1 MTEETAD
8 QTAPFFDQEW
18 RSGWRPPSK
27 RLLARLAK
35 LQDRNFAV
43 PFTLQNAADLRG
55 AMPPIY
61 DQLDSATCCGNAVGA
76 LVQYLWMQKG
86 INPNDAS
93 RLFLYWNARVIDHST
108 TVDQGTSIAA
118 TMLGAYQ
125 HGCCREGYWNYVQAH
140 VLQQPSGQ
148 AVADAAQHRFAAPV
162 QVNGLDAIRAH
173 LAGGRPVAFGIN
185 ILMSFYMG
193 DTHNGV
199 VPVPNPHD
207 PAKRHAAL
215 LVGYDNGS
223 QLLIMRNSWGLQ
235 HPNGQPCGDGGYYY
249 LPYAYIDPRFT
260 TDFWTLA
267 AI

>member
-1 MTEETAD
+1 MTDEADEAD
-8 QTAPFFDQEW
+8 QTAPSFDQEW

-43 PFTLQNAADLRG
+43 PFTLQNSADLRG

-93 RLFLYWNARVIDHST
+93 RLFLYWNARGIDHST
-108 TVDQGTSIAA
+108 AVDQGTLIAA

-125 HGCCREGYWNYVQAH
+125 HGCCREGYWTYAQAK

-162 QVNGLDAIRAH
+162 QVNGLDAIRGQI
-173 LAGGRPVAFGIN
+173 AGGRPVAFGIN
-185 ILMSFYMG
+185 IQMSFYLG
-193 DTHNGV
+193 DTRHGV
-199 VPVPNPHD
+199 VPVPNPMILQNRPFVAIPRLISASRIQKGSYSNFGPPNWL
-207 PAKRHAAL
+207 PA
-215 LVGYDNGS
+215 
-223 QLLIMRNSWGLQ
+223 I
-235 HPNGQPCGDGGYYY
+235 
-249 LPYAYIDPRFT
+249 LPLSIDRTMPAMKAYMF
-260 TDFWTLA
+260 L
-267 AI
+267 